1 MTDRRNTGLGE
12 HGEKLAERHLVDQGM
27 TVVQRRHRTRQGE
40 IDLICRDGQ
49 TLVFV
54 EVKTRRGDRGLP
66 SSRSPRTS
74 NDDSHAS
81 HSPISSPNTCSIAPP
96 ASMSSASSW
105 PTRPTRPSRPPTLQN
120 LTSSTTAT
128 PSPHR
133 AAAAFT
139 ESSA

>member
-54 EVKTRRGDRGLP
+54 EVKTRRGDRAGAP
-66 SSRSPRTS
+66 FESITS
-74 NDDSHAS
+74 AKQRRLTRLALTYLKSQHLLDCPARFDVV
-81 HSPISSPNTCSIAPP
+81 SIVLANQTDPTQP
-96 ASMSSASSW
+96 ASDSPEPHIVHYRDAFPASGGGG
-105 PTRPTRPSRPPTLQN
+105 
-120 LTSSTTAT
+120 
-128 PSPHR
+128 
-133 AAAAFT
+133 FY
-139 ESSA
+139 

>member
-1 MTDRRNTGLGE
+1 MIDRRNTGLGE

-40 IDLICRDGQ
+40 IDLICRDGE

-54 EVKTRRGDRGLP
+54 EVKTRRGDRAGAP
-66 SSRSPRTS
+66 FESITS
-74 NDDSHAS
+74 AKQ
-81 HSPISSPNTCSIAPP
+81 
-96 ASMSSASSW
+96 
-105 PTRPTRPSRPPTLQN
+105 RRLQN